1 MAPSIYPHFHMN
13 QEVPDATLESFC
25 DGSRY
30 FLSFT
35 RLMAK
40 FTEMDH
46 VPIVETLC
54 QLLAILSNH
63 SLDKITYNTFDNK
76 NPKDQ
81 ILIWDTGA
89 SFGLTPFRSGFIDY
103 VGADIHVKD
112 VTNINQVIRIGT
124 MLHKFQ
130 NYQGEDIFLPFVSYH
145 IPTIDV
151 RLFSP

>member
-1 MAPSIYPHFHMN
+1 MN

-89 SFGLTPFRSGFIDY
+89 SFGLTIFRSDFIDY
-103 VGADIHVKD
+103 IEADITVKD
-112 VTNINQVIRIGT
+112 VTKTNWVIGIGT
-124 MLHKFQ
+124 TFTNFKTTKGGT
-130 NYQGEDIFLPFVSYH
+130 YYFLVSLTIYLQYMYVFSLPKH
-145 IPTIDV
+145 ITN
-151 RLFSP
+151 

>member
-1 MAPSIYPHFHMN
+1 MN

-89 SFGLTPFRSGFIDY
+89 SFGLTIFRSDFIDY
-103 VGADIHVKD
+103 IEADITVKD
-112 VTNINQVIRIGT
+112 VTKTNWVIGIGT
-124 MLHKFQ
+124 TFTNLKMTKGGT
-130 NYQGEDIFLPFVSYH
+130 YYFLVSCTIYLQYMYVFSLPKH
-145 IPTIDV
+145 ITN
-151 RLFSP
+151 